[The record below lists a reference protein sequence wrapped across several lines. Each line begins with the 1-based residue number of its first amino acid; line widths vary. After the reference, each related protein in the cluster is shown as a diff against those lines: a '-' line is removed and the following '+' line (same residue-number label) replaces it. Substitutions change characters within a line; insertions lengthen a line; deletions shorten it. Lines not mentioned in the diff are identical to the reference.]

1 MRAAVFAV
9 KIALGLLL
17 LADGSLH
24 AENWRMY
31 GRDLHH
37 SFSNPDSAINPDNI
51 AKLQSLDAMAWTFQ
65 TGDAV
70 SASPTV
76 VRGVV
81 YVGSWDGY
89 FYALDANSGSLKW
102 KYRVACQYTVL
113 PIPKHCLPPFFP
125 PPSRT
130 KTDGGIITSSAAV
143 ANIFTAAGIKPIVY
157 FGAGKTLYALNAD
170 SGTLL
175 WKRVIC
181 GKPNLPDFACIYNF
195 LDPTRIFSSP
205 TVLGDLVFVGHTV
218 DGVNGYS
225 GGFEAIDAATG
236 KIRWRFELDPGGNNR
251 GCGSVWSSAAVD
263 ETAQPPL
270 VFFGTGDC
278 HEDATPPYHEA
289 VIALEAGSGKGKLRW
304 VYRPRNTDTCDFDF
318 GASPNIIDLGKSRF
332 VGIGGKDGTY
342 YLLNSLT
349 GPLTG
354 NKPVWQRN
362 VVFGG
367 FDGGFFGG
375 AAFDGQHLFSATGL
389 GDGSPFTLTGLCSP
403 GNARDTFL
411 QEPSMHAL
419 NAADGSIL
427 WEKPQNPGEKPN
439 HSFGATSLGGAN
451 SLGRRVVFSGL
462 VGPVPTLGLFV
473 PSGLNAFDAADG
485 TLLATLPMPG
495 SVNSAATPVG
505 NMLFV
510 TSGNS
515 YDGKGG
521 VVRAFKLP

>member
-1 MRAAVFAV
+1 MRAAVFAA

-17 LADGSLH
+17 LAGGSLH
-24 AENWRMY
+24 AEEWPMY
-31 GRDLHH
+31 GHDKHH
-37 SFSNPDSAINPDNI
+37 SFSNPDSAINPDNV

-76 VRGVV
+76 AGGVV

-89 FYALDANSGSLKW
+89 FYALDANSGSLRW

-113 PIPKHCLPPFFP
+113 PIPKHCLPPGVP

-130 KTDGGIITSSAAV
+130 TTDGGIITSSAAV
-143 ANIFTAAGIKPIVY
+143 VDISTNTGIKRIVY

-181 GKPNLPDFACIYNF
+181 GKPHLPDFICAFDF

-205 TVLGDLVFVGHTV
+205 VFFGGSVFIGHTV
-218 DGVNGYS
+218 DGVNHYS
-225 GGFEAIDAATG
+225 GGFEAINAVTG

-251 GCGSVWSSAAVD
+251 GCGSVWSSAAID

-289 VIALEAGSGKGKLRW
+289 VIALEAGSGKLRW
-304 VYRPRNTDTCDFDF
+304 VYRPRTSDTCDYDF
-318 GASPNIIDLGKSRF
+318 GASPNVIDLGNSRF

-349 GPLTG
+349 GPLPG
-354 NKPVWQRN
+354 NKPVWQTN

-375 AAFDGQHLFSATGL
+375 AAFDGQHQQLFSATGL
-389 GDGSPFTLTGLCSP
+389 GDGNPFSVPLSGFCTNNP
-403 GNARDTFL
+403 RDPRDTPL

-419 NAADGSIL
+419 NAADGRIL
-427 WEKPQNPGEKPN
+427 WQKPQN

-451 SLGRRVVFSGL
+451 TLGHRVVFSGL

-505 NMLFV
+505 KMLFV

-515 YDGKGG
+515 FDGKGG

>member
-1 MRAAVFAV
+1 MRAAVFAA
-9 KIALGLLL
+9 KIALSLLL
-17 LADGSLH
+17 LAGGGLH

-31 GRDLHH
+31 GRNLHH
-37 SFSNPDSAINPDNI
+37 SFSNPKSRINPDNV
-51 AKLQSLDAMAWTFQ
+51 ATLQQAWTFQ

-76 VRGVV
+76 VDGVV

-102 KYRVACQYTVL
+102 SYRVGCQYTVL
-113 PIPKHCLPPFFP
+113 PIPKHCLPPWFP
-125 PPSRT
+125 PPPRT
-130 KTDGGIITSSAAV
+130 KTDGGIITSTAAV
-143 ANIFTAAGIKPIVY
+143 VDISTPAGIKRIVY

-181 GKPNLPDFACIYNF
+181 GKPNLPDFACIYDF

-205 TVLGDLVFVGHTV
+205 AVLGDLVFVGHTV
-218 DGVNGYS
+218 DGVNLYS
-225 GGFEAIDAATG
+225 GGFEAIDAVTG

-251 GCGSVWSSAAVD
+251 GCGSVWSSAAID

-289 VIALEAGSGKGKLRW
+289 VIALEAASGKLRW

-318 GASPNIIDLGKSRF
+318 GASPNIIDFGNGHFL
-332 VGIGGKDGTY
+332 GIGGKDGRY
-342 YLLNSLT
+342 YLLNRLT
-349 GPLTG
+349 QNPAGEL
-354 NKPVWQRN
+354 VWKTKK

-375 AAFDGQHLFSATGL
+375 AAFDGQHLYSATGI
-389 GDGSPFTLTGLCSP
+389 GDGNPFTLTGLCRPSNP
-403 GNARDTFL
+403 RDTFL
-411 QEPSMHAL
+411 QDPSMHAL
-419 NAADGSIL
+419 NADPDPSIPPDHRIL
-427 WEKPQNPGEKPN
+427 WERSEN
-439 HSFGATSLGGAN
+439 HSFGATSLGGADPKGN
-451 SLGRRVVFSGL
+451 RVVFSGL
-462 VGPVPTLGLFV
+462 VGPVPTLGLKV
-473 PSGLNAFDAADG
+473 PSGVNAFDAADG
-485 TLLATLPMPG
+485 TLLATPVTLLPMPG

-505 NMLFV
+505 DMLFV
-510 TSGNS
+510 TSGNT
-515 YDGKGG
+515 YDGTGG
-521 VVRAFKLP
+521 VVRAFKLQ